1 MQPALFV
8 PRCKFRGPLHHV
20 GPHQITE
27 LADLQLGIE
36 LGPQV
41 HEVQECPQAEAH
53 HKMLAVVKGKDAA
66 GVLLGEAGPEQ
77 IPVALGGAPAEI
89 KILLA

>member
-1 MQPALFV
+1 M
-8 PRCKFRGPLHHV
+8 

-36 LGPQV
+36 LGPQI

-53 HKMLAVVKGKDAA
+53 HKMLAVVEGEDAA
-66 GVLLGEAGPEQ
+66 GVLLGEARPEQ
-77 IPVALGGAPAEI
+77 IPVALSGATAEI

>member
-1 MQPALFV
+1 
-8 PRCKFRGPLHHV
+8 
-20 GPHQITE
+20 
-27 LADLQLGIE
+27 
-36 LGPQV
+36 
-41 HEVQECPQAEAH
+41 
-53 HKMLAVVKGKDAA
+53 MLAVVEGKDAA